1 MAVGGKGKGQ
11 LVKTAIKYGVRYGPV
26 AFEAFKHGREPAQQ
40 AVQSVLA
47 RRNARKIAVEHAKT
61 LREGTVLKVMNE
73 GHPVWFVFSGDEIVA
88 TYPQVPMTSYPDL
101 LRHTDLANRVRPEDM
116 PQARTPANMLN
127 KRRKR

>member
-73 GHPVWFVFSGDEIVA
+73 GHPVWFVFSGDEIVG
-88 TYPQVPMTSYPDL
+88 TYPQVPMASYGDL

>member
-11 LVKTAIKYGVRYGPV
+11 LVKAAIKYGVRYGPV

-61 LREGTVLKVMNE
+61 LREGTVLKVMRD
-73 GHPVWFVFSGDEIVA
+73 GDPVWFVFSGDEIVA
-88 TYPQVPMTSYPDL
+88 TYPQVPMDSYGDL
-101 LRHTDLANRVRPEDM
+101 LRHTDLANRIRPEDM
-116 PQARTPANMLN
+116 PQARTPATMLN

>member
-88 TYPQVPMTSYPDL
+88 TYPQVPMASYGDL
-101 LRHTDLANRVRPEDM
+101 LRHTDLANRIRPEDM
-116 PQARTPANMLN
+116 PQSRTPANMLN